1 MRTTDIQIILEKEKK
16 MAYKIDIKS
25 LIIGLLAGIVM
36 LLVLGAASGRNEGI
50 YQLSMAASHETA
62 SGGEYVIYGRIHTG
76 TGKIETWKYMLHT
89 NNAVPH
95 LGDNTRILLGP
106 ITKSLTN

>member
-1 MRTTDIQIILEKEKK
+1 

-25 LIIGLLAGIVM
+25 LIIGLLAGVIV
-36 LLVLGAASGRNEGI
+36 LLVLGAASGRNEGT
-50 YQLSMAASHETA
+50 YQLSMAAVRSEA
-62 SGGEYVIYGRIHTG
+62 AGGSEYVIYGRIHTG

-95 LGDNTRILLGP
+95 LGNNTRILLGP
-106 ITKSLTN
+106 EDKNPNN

>member
-1 MRTTDIQIILEKEKK
+1 

-25 LIIGLLAGIVM
+25 LIIGLLFGVVV

-50 YQLSMAASHETA
+50 YQLSMAASGETA

-76 TGKIETWKYMLHT
+76 TGKVETWKYLIHSKP
-89 NNAVPH
+89 VPH
-95 LGDNTRILLGP
+95 LGDDTRILLGP
-106 ITKSLTN
+106 KDKSPTY

>member
-1 MRTTDIQIILEKEKK
+1 

-25 LIIGLLAGIVM
+25 LIIGLLVGLVAM
-36 LLVLGAASGRNEGI
+36 LVLGATSGRNVGV
-50 YQLSMAASHETA
+50 YQLSMAAVRSEA
-62 SGGEYVIYGRIHTG
+62 AGGGEYVIYGRIHTG
-76 TGKIETWKYMLHT
+76 TGKVETWKYMLYT

-106 ITKSLTN
+106 MTKSPTN

>member
-1 MRTTDIQIILEKEKK
+1 

-36 LLVLGAASGRNEGI
+36 LLVLGAASGRNEGT